1 MTAASVPPRST
12 RFPQPSRGQLIGAAR
27 TGAAVLGAL
36 AIFGLLVTI
45 KGADA
50 FTVYHDVWDSLFS
63 HVSVTGTLVKSSP
76 IILAA
81 LAVTVP
87 AKAGL
92 VNVGGEGQLIIG
104 GVAAAGVY
112 LAMGPSAPGGVVLIG
127 MAVAAALAGA
137 LWAGLAAVLRL
148 KWGIN
153 EAVSTLLLNYVA
165 LNVMYFLIYDR
176 WKDPHGSGQPATRPL
191 PVAQRLPLIGTSKV
205 HTGLI
210 VSLVAVVV
218 VAWVLKSTR
227 WGFKLRVVGGNSEA
241 ARRAGMT
248 VGMLILSS
256 MAIGGA
262 LAGLGGFS
270 QLAGAEFKLRPD
282 FLVTYGYTAFLAS
295 WLARHRP
302 YGVAL
307 AAILLAGITVA
318 GDSLQIDSQLPA
330 ACVNILMALLLLA
343 TFGWSR
349 KAVAA

>member
-1 MTAASVPPRST
+1 MTATPVGLGA
-12 RFPQPSRGQLIGAAR
+12 PSRQQLRGALR
-27 TGAAVLGAL
+27 TGAAVGGAL
-36 AIFGLLVTI
+36 AIFGLLVTL

-50 FTVYHDVWDSLFS
+50 IAVYRDLSTSLFR
-63 HVSVTGTLVKSSP
+63 HVAVTGTLVKASP

-92 VNVGGEGQLIIG
+92 VNVGGEGQLIMG
-104 GVAAAGVY
+104 GVAAMGVS
-112 LAMGPSAPGGVVLIG
+112 LAIGSDLPGLLVMIL
-127 MAVAAALAGA
+127 MAVAAAVIGG
-137 LWAGLAAVLRL
+137 LWAGIAALLRL
-148 KWGIN
+148 TSGIN

-176 WKDPHGSGQPATRPL
+176 WKDHHGSGQPVSRPV
-191 PVAQRLPLIGTSKV
+191 PVSQRLPLIGTSKV
-205 HTGLI
+205 HFGLI
-210 VSLVAVVV
+210 LALVAVGIL
-218 VAWVLKSTR
+218 AWALKSTR

-248 VGMLILSS
+248 VGGLVLSS
-256 MAIGGA
+256 MLVGGA
-262 LAGLGGFS
+262 LAGLGGFT
-270 QLAGAEFKLRPD
+270 QLAGAEFKLRPG

-302 YGVAL
+302 YGVL
-307 AAILLAGITVA
+307 MAAVLLSAITIG

-349 KAVAA
+349 KAVTA